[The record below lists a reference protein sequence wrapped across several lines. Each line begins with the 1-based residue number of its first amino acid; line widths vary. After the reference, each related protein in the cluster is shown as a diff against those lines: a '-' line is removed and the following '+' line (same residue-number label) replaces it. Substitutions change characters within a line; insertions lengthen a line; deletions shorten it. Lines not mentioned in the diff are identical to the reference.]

1 MPSIFIWK
9 TEEPSSS
16 KKQIRVYSGSNWML
30 EDNDFSSK
38 SYMFLDQIVIPG
50 FNDSVIT
57 YRAHQMPQDWVGS
70 DLLEVSNV
78 PFEQIKSD
86 NYGILDRIGNWMRFI
101 SKSEIDFDS
110 ETLENEVI
118 KIKKWISQATPA
130 RSQQKPAYQK
140 PNYQKADPQSTP
152 DVQQLFQ
159 DFLIKYTNS
168 IPPPQNTVIS
178 SNHLII
184 NNINGINSNSKN
196 NSVKPGYKKHNNKS
210 YLNKNNFVLK

>member
-9 TEEPSSS
+9 NNEPNTS
-16 KKQIRVYSGSNWML
+16 KKQIRFYSGSNWIL

-57 YRAHQMPQDWVGS
+57 YRAQQMPQDWVGS
-70 DLLEVSNV
+70 ELLEVSNV

-86 NYGILDRIGNWMRFI
+86 NYGTLDKIGNWMRFI
-101 SKSEIDFDS
+101 SKCEIDFDS
-110 ETLENEVI
+110 ETLENELS
-118 KIKKWISQATPA
+118 KIKKWMSQAKP
-130 RSQQKPAYQK
+130 QQKPAYQK
-140 PNYQKADPQSTP
+140 PHYQKPVSEPTS

-168 IPPPQNTVIS
+168 TPPSQNTTVA
-178 SNHLII
+178 SNQLII
-184 NNINGINSNSKN
+184 NNINGGNSNSKN
-196 NSVKPGYKKHNNKS
+196 NSINHGYKKHNNKP

>member
-9 TEEPSSS
+9 TDEPNTS
-16 KKQIRVYSGSNWML
+16 KKQIRFYSGSNWIL

-57 YRAHQMPQDWVGS
+57 YRAQQMPQDWVGS
-70 DLLEVSNV
+70 ELLEVSNI
-78 PFEQIKSD
+78 PFEQIKAD
-86 NYGILDRIGNWMRFI
+86 NYGTLDRLGNWMRFI
-101 SKSEIDFDS
+101 SKGEIDFDS
-110 ETLENEVI
+110 ETLEKELI
-118 KIKKWISQATPA
+118 KIKKWMNQAAPMKL
-130 RSQQKPAYQK
+130 QQKPAYQK
-140 PNYQKADPQSTP
+140 PYYQKQDPESTP

-168 IPPPQNTVIS
+168 VPPFQNTVVG
-178 SNHLII
+178 SNKLII
-184 NNINGINSNSKN
+184 NTINTVDSNGKN
-196 NSVKPGYKKHNNKS
+196 NSVKQGYKKHNNKS